1 MYLYYI
7 IKLLQILV
15 YIKNNK
21 NNFLGVFAMNKKV
34 IISADS
40 TCDLPKEILDKYG
53 IINTPL
59 HIVLGEKTYEDLVN
73 ITPDEIY
80 ANFDK
85 TGQLPKTS
93 AVNMQ
98 EYIDKFKPYID
109 QGCEVVHFNIGSAL
123 STSHQQCKLAAK
135 ELDGIY
141 PVDSCSLSS
150 GTGLLAIEAA
160 IMAQQGLSAAE
171 IAEKT
176 QAMTKKIHCHFIVD
190 KLNYLHAGGRC
201 SSVALLGANLLN
213 IKPCI
218 EVNNA
223 DGSMTVGKKYRGKL
237 SKVLNQ
243 YVNEKFDECKNISK
257 KRAFVTHA
265 GIPQETLQE
274 LYSLVKDKNYFDE
287 ILIARASCTIS
298 SHCGP
303 YTMGFIFMEE

>member
-1 MYLYYI
+1 MS
-7 IKLLQILV
+7 
-15 YIKNNK
+15 
-21 NNFLGVFAMNKKV
+21 KKV

-53 IINTPL
+53 IITTPL
-59 HIVLGEKTYEDLVN
+59 HVVLGENTYEDLIN

-80 ANFDK
+80 AHFSK

-109 QGCEVVHFNIGSAL
+109 DGCEVVHFNIGSAL
-123 STSHQQCKLAAK
+123 STSHQQCRLAAK
-135 ELDGIY
+135 ELGGVY

-150 GTGLLAIEAA
+150 GTGLLVMEAA
-160 IMAQQGLSAAE
+160 ELAQQGVSAQE
-171 IAEKT
+171 IAERLQAKT
-176 QAMTKKIHCHFIVD
+176 DKIHCSFIVD

-218 EVNNA
+218 EVSDK

-237 SKVLNQ
+237 SKVLEQ
-243 YVNEKFDECKNISK
+243 YVKERFEQCSNIDP
-257 KRAFVTHA
+257 KRAFITHA
-265 GIPQETLQE
+265 GIPQETCDH
-274 LYSLVKDKNYFDE
+274 LYGLIKDLNYFDE
-287 ILIARASCTIS
+287 IIISRASCTIS

-303 YTMGFIFMEE
+303 DTMGLIFMEK